1 MNSYK
6 SSPKIGARCSIDSS
20 AFLSPFAKLGNDC
33 RIGSES
39 KLLGRV
45 KLGNHVWIDSN
56 VTLYGTVR
64 VGNRVY
70 VGSNSTL
77 GHFDR
82 KTLTR
87 MMTETSIGGVTP
99 SGRLEIGEDCI
110 VRQGCTIYSSVR
122 IGSKV
127 EFGHNVVVR
136 ENTRIGARTKI
147 GTGVVIDGDSSV
159 GRDVSIQT
167 GVYISRCCKVADR
180 VFLGPRC
187 VLLNDKYMM
196 LKKPKLVG
204 PVIGTGSAIG
214 GNATIMPG
222 VKIGKKTVVGAGS
235 VVNCNVPDETV
246 YVGVPARRLKATP
259 KDWRLLLSSHR

>member
-1 MNSYK
+1 M
-6 SSPKIGARCSIDSS
+6 GARCSVDSS
-20 AFLSPFAKLGNDC
+20 VFVSPLAKLGNDC
-33 RIGSES
+33 RVGSGS

-45 KLGNHVWIDSN
+45 DLGNHVWIDSN

-64 VGNRVY
+64 VGNRAY
-70 VGSNSTL
+70 VGSNCTL

-87 MMTETSIGGVTP
+87 MMTERNIDLVTP

-110 VRQGCTIYSSVR
+110 VRQGCIVYSSVR

-127 EFGHNVVVR
+127 EFGHNVLIR
-136 ENTRIGARTKI
+136 ENTTIGSRTLI

-159 GRDVSIQT
+159 GENVSIQT
-167 GVYISRCCKVADR
+167 GVYISRCCKIADR

-222 VKIGKKTVVGAGS
+222 VRIGKRVVIGAGS
-235 VVNCNVPDETV
+235 VVNCNVPDGTV
-246 YVGVPARRLKATP
+246 YVGVPARRIKATP
-259 KDWRLLLSSHR
+259 KDWRLLLGSRC